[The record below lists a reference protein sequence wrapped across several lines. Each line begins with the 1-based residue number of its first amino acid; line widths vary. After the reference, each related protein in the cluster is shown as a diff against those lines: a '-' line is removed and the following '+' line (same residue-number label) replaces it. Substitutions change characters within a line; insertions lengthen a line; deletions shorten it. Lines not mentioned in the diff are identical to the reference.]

1 MLVGNR
7 GGRGRGGFNPRGQ
20 DRKFRNGGGPHR
32 PPAPGPQLFTPNP
45 FGYPGPPQN
54 QHPHPP
60 ANPPTFYNP
69 AYQQGYGQP
78 PQAHHPFN
86 PHYPAAQPPANQ
98 SQNSGRPWQGFEWEA
113 LSGPYGPFSRERYS
127 HPLPQ
132 VDILPHPHHTLPV
145 NEARD
150 PSCFKASIRRPH
162 LDHLHEDDIHL
173 DYMDCD
179 SNSDPRGLPHNNTN
193 TQTQTQAS
201 RPQSQDMKPSTLK
214 NMPPTNL
221 SSPFKVAPSIS
232 SNPPLSNTG
241 QQPIDRVMVLQQRP
255 DAPRL
260 SSVGSSTTPNNNN
273 RYNRQLDF
281 TPSLLSHPPAE
292 YALDTTFWKIEARD
306 AARKAGAMHV
316 ERTTTNNPKVPSVVL
331 AAPNQQPA
339 RVRENGHKEN
349 SGSQKTLRPHAGFLR
364 ASQPTAEEKRKHPS
378 KSGTTT
384 IEAAPTVGVTLKKA
398 SRLSGPQS
406 RAPPTQ
412 IARVFP
418 TARNATTSENRI
430 LVDGVRVAGV
440 RRVMDTEV
448 HESEKWGGGRLI
460 PSGLNV
466 ARRKNEHTGL
476 RTTKL
481 LSHRVSD
488 NPPEPTADV
497 PEHTASNG
505 PQLEEAR
512 KLVLPCTSVPAV
524 TLSPPQKST
533 SAQFSAT
540 KSLPKCASS
549 RRRRPPGAKGQW
561 KGYALAEG
569 RPQASEGKLLLL
581 DAPPVL
587 LPEGSTRS
595 GKVFKPPTGGSS
607 SDQASDDDDSGE
619 ERKVNTRRRPA
630 RKRIPSSE
638 HSDE

>member
-1 MLVGNR
+1 MLAGNR
-7 GGRGRGGFNPRGQ
+7 GGRGRGGFSHRGL
-20 DRKFRNGGGPHR
+20 DRKIRNGGGPHR

-60 ANPPTFYNP
+60 ANPPAFYNP

-86 PHYPAAQPPANQ
+86 PHYPAAQPLANQ

-127 HPLPQ
+127 QPLPQ
-132 VDILPHPHHTLPV
+132 VDTLPHLHHTLPV

-150 PSCFKASIRRPH
+150 PSCFKASTRQPH
-162 LDHLHEDDIHL
+162 LDSLYEDDIHL

-201 RPQSQDMKPSTLK
+201 RPQAQDIKPSTLK
-214 NMPPTNL
+214 NIPSTKL
-221 SSPFKVAPSIS
+221 SPPFKADPSIS
-232 SNPPLSNTG
+232 SNPPLSNTER
-241 QQPIDRVMVLQQRP
+241 QPIDRVMVLQQRP

-273 RYNRQLDF
+273 LYNRQLDF
-281 TPSLLSHPPAE
+281 TPSLLSHPPTA
-292 YALDTTFWKIEARD
+292 YVLDATFWKIEARD
-306 AARKAGAMHV
+306 AARKADAMHV

-331 AAPNQQPA
+331 VASNQQPA
-339 RVRENGHKEN
+339 RVSENGHKEN

-364 ASQPTAEEKRKHPS
+364 SSQPTAEEKRKPPS
-378 KSGTTT
+378 KLRNTT
-384 IEAAPTVGVTLKKA
+384 IEPGPTVDVTLKKT
-398 SRLSGPQS
+398 SRLSGPPLHAV
-406 RAPPTQ
+406 RKT
-412 IARVFP
+412 R
-418 TARNATTSENRI
+418 ATTSENGMP
-430 LVDGVRVAGV
+430 LDGVKVAD
-440 RRVMDTEV
+440 RCRVMDTEV

-466 ARRKNEHTGL
+466 ARRKNEDNGL

-481 LSHRVSD
+481 LSRRVSD

-497 PEHTASNG
+497 PETAASNG

-512 KLVLPCTSVPAV
+512 KLVLSCTSIPAA

-533 SAQFSAT
+533 SAQFPAT
-540 KSLPKCASS
+540 KSLAKLGAS

-561 KGYALAEG
+561 KGYALAG
-569 RPQASEGKLLLL
+569 DRPQMSEGKLLLL

-587 LPEGSTRS
+587 LPERSTRS
-595 GKVFKPPTGGSS
+595 GKVFKPPTDGSS
-607 SDQASDDDDSGE
+607 SEQASDNDDSEE
-619 ERKVNTRRRPA
+619 ERKVNRRRRPA
-630 RKRIPSSE
+630 RKSILSSE